1 MTPEELVDR
10 CGNGVFTLA
19 LRLSGN
25 TADAQDI
32 AQEALLKAIRGLP
45 DFRGESSLNTWVY
58 RITVNTWKNWLRSNS
73 RHGGAAVPLDPVADI
88 SCPHLPDTGCDMG
101 KSLEA
106 EEAKSAVY
114 FALSEM
120 PPEDRA
126 ILTLRELD
134 GCSYAEIAHILG
146 LAEGTVKSRL
156 FRAREVLRGKL
167 SGQPKGGTY
176 DA

>member
-10 CGNGVFTLA
+10 CGDGVFTLA

-25 TADAQDI
+25 TSDAQDI

-73 RHGGAAVPLDPVADI
+73 RHGGVAVPLGPVADI
-88 SCPHLPDTGCDMG
+88 SCPHLPDIDCDMG
-101 KSLEA
+101 KTLEA

-114 FALSEM
+114 SALSEM

-167 SGQPKGGTY
+167 SGQSKGGTY